1 MSGYI
6 GAGRTW
12 GSRAILSQFSWESIS
27 KLFKCPSCPK
37 LSRMLSHGKPG
48 WEGLDRHFS
57 SELSTCWSLIWNIS
71 QKELWGEVEFDI
83 YGQFD
88 QLHFACRSLVPFFL
102 VTVFR
107 SLRCCMATFFLFFK
121 CSSLSHIFFF
131 LFAWIDTFCVL
142 SDSAETFKPY
152 LLVYLIPK
160 TPPDT
165 FTTLPSVTLNLS
177 FSIAPAVYHGQLW
190 FVSTLFFYE
199 IWVFSV
205 FCYCCCLFVS
215 FATWCDVFL
224 LDDDRL
230 DDKDSVDI
238 HDNPPLPDNVVKEE
252 DNTVNCF
259 LHELFIQALS
269 QVK

>member
-88 QLHFACRSLVPFFL
+88 QLHFVCRSLVPFFL

-177 FSIAPAVYHGQLW
+177 FSIPPAVYHGQRW
-190 FVSTLFFYE
+190 FVSTLFFL
-199 IWVFSV
+199 WNLSV
-205 FCYCCCLFVS
+205 QCFLLFVS
-215 FATWCDVFL
+215 FFCHLVWCFPTWRRQIGWQGLCGY
-224 LDDDRL
+224 
-230 DDKDSVDI
+230 SW
-238 HDNPPLPDNVVKEE
+238 
-252 DNTVNCF
+252 
-259 LHELFIQALS
+259 
-269 QVK
+269 